1 MQYACLPFFKKRPDL
16 QKSDLIVIQV
26 FIVSPVA
33 QPDFFQISEFL
44 LTPAKTDD
52 LFEFEQL
59 HSLSRPCYI
68 PYTIYCLIQMR
79 SVGECETVSR

>member
-1 MQYACLPFFKKRPDL
+1 MHVFHFLKKRPDL

-26 FIVSPVA
+26 LIVSPVA

-52 LFEFEQL
+52 LFEFEKL
-59 HSLSRPCYI
+59 HSLSLSCYI
-68 PYTIYCLIQMR
+68 HHILPD
-79 SVGECETVSR
+79 SDAVGG